1 MAVRTTADDHD
12 DLLVFAGL
20 ARAELR

>member
-1 MAVRTTADDHD
+1 MAVRTTTDDHD